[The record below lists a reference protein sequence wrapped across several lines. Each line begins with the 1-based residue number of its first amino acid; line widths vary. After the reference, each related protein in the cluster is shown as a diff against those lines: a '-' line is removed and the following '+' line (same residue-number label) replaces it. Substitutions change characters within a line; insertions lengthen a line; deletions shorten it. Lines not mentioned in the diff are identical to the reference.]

1 MILDSDEYQ
10 RITPER
16 NQIMSNVG
24 LTRRGHSRT
33 ILPLCVVCVTA
44 LVLACGTTAGKNLPV
59 TEGTASIGES
69 NIQEISVQVE
79 SFFFKPS
86 RIQVVAG
93 IPVRM
98 TLKSGA
104 FIIPHN
110 FSIHAPD
117 AGIDINQNIGHGK
130 TVVVEFTPTK
140 PGEYPFYCAK
150 DSHAEKGMTGTLV
163 VVAER

>member
-1 MILDSDEYQ
+1 
-10 RITPER
+10 
-16 NQIMSNVG
+16 MSNDT
-24 LTRRGHSRT
+24 LPWRAHFPM
-33 ILPLCVVCVTA
+33 ILPLCVVCVMA
-44 LVLACGTTAGKNLPV
+44 LVLACGTTSGKNLPV
-59 TEGTASIGES
+59 TEGTASISES
-69 NIQEISVQVE
+69 NVQEITVQVD

-110 FSIHAPD
+110 FSMHAPD
-117 AGIDINQNIGHGK
+117 AGIDTNADIGHGK

-140 PGEYPFYCAK
+140 PGEYPFYCDK
-150 DSHAEKGMTGTLV
+150 GGHAEKGMTGTLV
-163 VVAER
+163 VVAVK